1 MRTAGIIVFIS
12 IVLVINLALHG
23 YLWWRLVRAPAWP
36 APWPRAG
43 GIATLALALILTA
56 ALLLM
61 RHAPRG
67 IAVPLSWV
75 GFSWL
80 GLLFL
85 LFVLL
90 LVAEPLRPLARTL
103 LQGRVDGGAVL
114 SAPVTAGVRASR
126 LIAVIVLIGGT
137 LVGVAG
143 ILSARL
149 PARVRTV
156 PVSIPRWPA
165 ELAGYTIA
173 QLSDIHAGGTVD
185 KGFVERIVQRA
196 NALDADMIVITGD
209 LVDGRVED
217 LADVVSPLASLR
229 ARDGVWFVT
238 GNHEY
243 YSGANPWIDH
253 LRSMGIRVLRNER
266 AAMRGEHGFDLA
278 GTDDYTAHGFG
289 AGHGQDL
296 PRALGG
302 RDRNRP
308 VILLAHQ
315 PRTFPEA
322 VANGVD
328 LQISG
333 HTHGGQIFPFH
344 YLTRSVQPFLS
355 GLHRAGSSQLY
366 VSRGTGYWGPPM
378 RLAAPS
384 EITRIVISPANGGS
398 RNGASPSRI

>member
-1 MRTAGIIVFIS
+1 MRAAGIIVFIS
-12 IVLVINLALHG
+12 IILVINLALHG

-36 APWPRAG
+36 APWPRVG
-43 GIATLALALILTA
+43 GIATLALALTLTA

-61 RHAPRG
+61 RHAPRDL
-67 IAVPLSWV
+67 AVPLSWV

-85 LFVLL
+85 MFVLL
-90 LVAEPLRPLARTL
+90 LIAEPLRPLVRTL
-103 LQGRVDGGAVL
+103 LQGRIDVGAAL

-126 LIAVIVLIGGT
+126 LVAVIVLIGGT

-143 ILSARL
+143 TLSARL

-165 ELAGYTIA
+165 ALAGYTIV

-185 KGFVERIVQRA
+185 KGFVERIVQRV

-253 LRSMGIRVLRNER
+253 LRSMGIRVLPNER
-266 AAMRGEHGFDLA
+266 VAMRGERGFDLA
-278 GTDDYTAHGFG
+278 GTDDYTARGFG

-355 GLHRAGSSQLY
+355 GLHRVGSSQLY

-398 RNGASPSRI
+398 RN